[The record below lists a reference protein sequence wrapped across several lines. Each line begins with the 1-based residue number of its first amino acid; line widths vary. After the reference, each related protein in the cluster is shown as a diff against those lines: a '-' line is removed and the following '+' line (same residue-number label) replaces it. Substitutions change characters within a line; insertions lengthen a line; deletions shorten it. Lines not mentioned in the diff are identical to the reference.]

1 MRRPSADARAAHDA
15 ARILPVAAAI
25 LLLPPFILIFA
36 APANI
41 AGVPLIVVYVFGI
54 WAAIVLAAW
63 LVARRVEPHDGSDA
77 PPDVEE
83 PRQAGER

>member
-15 ARILPVAAAI
+15 AKILPVAAAI

-36 APANI
+36 APGTI

-54 WAAIVLAAW
+54 WAVIVLAAW
-63 LVARRVEPHDGSDA
+63 LVARRVEPHGGA
-77 PPDVEE
+77 NVPPDVEE
-83 PRQAGER
+83 PPRADGR

>member
-15 ARILPVAAAI
+15 AKILPVAAAV

-36 APANI
+36 APASI
-41 AGVPLIVVYVFGI
+41 AGVPLIVVYLFGI

-63 LVARRVEPHDGSDA
+63 LVARRVEPHDSPDA

-83 PRQAGER
+83 PPQAGER